1 MATRSAKIDQKADLI
16 WAIADKLTG
25 VYKPH
30 EYGDVILPLT
40 VIRRFDCILSDTK
53 DAVLQK
59 YDEVKNLPMKDIL
72 LRKASKKDF
81 YNTSKYT
88 FERLMDDP
96 DHIEENFREYLN
108 KFSANVR
115 DILEKFKFDG
125 HITTMANKG
134 ILYIV
139 LKEYTTDRGNLH
151 PNEISNLEMG
161 YIFEEIIRRFSE
173 SHNEDAGQHYTPRE
187 VIQLMV
193 NILFYDDNDILS
205 GNNVAKTIYDPACGT
220 GGMLSVAEEYLH
232 SLNASTELVSFGQE
246 INDQTFAIC
255 KADMLIKGNNADYIK
270 DGNTL
275 SDDQF
280 AGSTFDY
287 ILSNPPFGREW
298 KNEKAKV
305 EEEAKLGFGG
315 RFGAGLPAASDG
327 QMLFLMTAIS
337 KMKDI
342 DKGGSRIAIIHNGSP
357 LFTGD
362 AGSGPSEI
370 RRYILENDLLE
381 AIIALPNDIFY
392 NTGIATYIWVLSNK
406 KAGTVREGK
415 VQLINANEMF
425 VKRRKALGNKRN
437 DINSY
442 IQMSRLLS
450 KTDSNHSLPVDYAK
464 SCPYLMSF
472 MKKYKIKEQI
482 EKYYIKHPDEF
493 GSEREQSLLW
503 LNRNK
508 INKYDELPKTNARLE
523 ALKEKAFTGGAEK
536 YLWIPPSLPYYEMQ
550 GAYKNSKGFSK
561 ILVFSAW
568 EMVPRMIGALV
579 SYEAERLTVGKLVHQ
594 IKNQDKKN
602 TGYFAEGSR
611 RYPVARLRFNVSNG
625 EVRGMSLFALL
636 YPSKTLSDMY
646 LPIESLNNHESL
658 EVIEKSVRLKLKEK
672 LAIIEEKYGDS
683 GNNKED
689 ARWYYLA
696 PMLMDGVIYAK
707 HWIEDIVWE
716 MNTDEEDTTSEVRS
730 SSKDKRNKGFIAH
743 IDKLRSYLDAPEEIH
758 LGRKP
763 EDLLETLVN
772 MVLGSPAICIYR
784 SNGRSTARA
793 TSLAKVF
800 VNNFNLP
807 ESTAI
812 IDLAY
817 GRCRDDN
824 SHWQNVLKYCKDGCF
839 QAMIDEYIHMLKET
853 AGFQSDGNQYQ
864 IVHDMMMDS
873 LKIHTATYIADT
885 YPDFKKRINGAD
897 RKSDGCRIRSSY
909 AVGFTK
915 DAGDNSK
922 VVMRKENIRN
932 AFNSPMRPFVLATTS
947 IGQEGLDFHNYCR
960 VIMHWNL
967 PSNPI
972 DVGRILRTFKIKK
985 NVEVT
990 DNGKIII

>member
-315 RFGAGLPAASDG
+315 RFGAGLPATSDG

-437 DINSY
+437 DISKEDIAEITKIYGDFKESEISQIYDDEDFGYTKITVERPLRDEEGNLVLKKGKKQPDRAKYFLIVPYMLREAVDGRYGKDANRVLRAIDSAEKDCG
-442 IQMSRLLS
+442 IRLLEADP
-450 KTDSNHSLPVDYAK
+450 KAEGV
-464 SCPYLMSF
+464 
-472 MKKYKIKEQI
+472 I
-482 EKYYIKHPDEF
+482 
-493 GSEREQSLLW
+493 GSRV
-503 LNRNK
+503 
-508 INKYDELPKTNARLE
+508 LPK
-523 ALKEKAFTGGAEK
+523 G
-536 YLWIPPSLPYYEMQ
+536 W
-550 GAYKNSKGFSK
+550 
-561 ILVFSAW
+561 
-568 EMVPRMIGALV
+568 
-579 SYEAERLTVGKLVHQ
+579 
-594 IKNQDKKN
+594 
-602 TGYFAEGSR
+602 
-611 RYPVARLRFNVSNG
+611 VARKPSDIYWNGIRTFGIFCDYGLSIPEYVSLA
-625 EVRGMSLFALL
+625 V
-636 YPSKTLSDMY
+636 
-646 LPIESLNNHESL
+646 
-658 EVIEKSVRLKLKEK
+658 KLKEQK
-672 LAIIEEKYGDS
+672 SVSRLGNRNDDAEENDKDDS
-683 GNNKED
+683 
-689 ARWYYLA
+689 
-696 PMLMDGVIYAK
+696 
-707 HWIEDIVWE
+707 
-716 MNTDEEDTTSEVRS
+716 
-730 SSKDKRNKGFIAH
+730 
-743 IDKLRSYLDAPEEIH
+743 
-758 LGRKP
+758 
-763 EDLLETLVN
+763 
-772 MVLGSPAICIYR
+772 
-784 SNGRSTARA
+784 
-793 TSLAKVF
+793 
-800 VNNFNLP
+800 
-807 ESTAI
+807 
-812 IDLAY
+812 
-817 GRCRDDN
+817 
-824 SHWQNVLKYCKDGCF
+824 
-839 QAMIDEYIHMLKET
+839 
-853 AGFQSDGNQYQ
+853 
-864 IVHDMMMDS
+864 
-873 LKIHTATYIADT
+873 
-885 YPDFKKRINGAD
+885 
-897 RKSDGCRIRSSY
+897 
-909 AVGFTK
+909 
-915 DAGDNSK
+915 DAGDIG
-922 VVMRKENIRN
+922 NIR
-932 AFNSPMRPFVLATTS
+932 F
-947 IGQEGLDFHNYCR
+947 
-960 VIMHWNL
+960 WNL
-967 PSNPI
+967 PIYHDDWRDNLTSV
-972 DVGRILRTFKIKK
+972 VGYTI
-985 NVEVT
+985 
-990 DNGKIII
+990 